1 MPKKKSKGRSK
12 KRTSSKEKT
21 TKSASK
27 KNKADKVEYYADKLY
42 RGLIRLYRE
51 KEEDIF
57 SFSLTR
63 SEKAFGLER
72 KNPPKHLRDLI
83 IDKYKG
89 KCAVCGKGF
98 DVAYTTLQFHH
109 VNGNRE
115 ETNEKNLIPVHADCH
130 IRIHKRANAK
140 FWLYKQ
146 KKEKEKEK
154 RQSIWDMPL
163 SRNTGKYSLSKSSL
177 KLGQSIWDM
186 PTSKKGKR
194 KKSDSIWDSFKWP

>member
-12 KRTSSKEKT
+12 KKTSSKGKT

-83 IDKYKG
+83 IDKYNG

-98 DVAYTTLQFHH
+98 DIAYTTLQFHH

-130 IRIHKRANAK
+130 IRVHKRANAK

-146 KKEKEKEK
+146 RKEKEKGQ
-154 RQSIWDMPL
+154 RQSIWDIPA
-163 SRNTGKYSLSKSSL
+163 SRSRGRTSRSQSPFL
-177 KLGQSIWDM
+177 LGQSIWDTS
-186 PTSKKGKR
+186 TSKRRKK
-194 KKSDSIWDSFKWP
+194 KKSDDVFDIFKWP